1 MITGI
6 PAANRNIERPHALT
20 APIRS
25 LPFIP
30 SDFSAT
36 VSPAGTIVEMQAV
49 VTIRTQA
56 DAAAQA
62 QTQQPKLEVLA

>member
-1 MITGI
+1 MIVEI
-6 PAANRNIERPHALT
+6 PAVNRITERPQALT

-30 SDFSAT
+30 SDFSTT

-49 VTIRTQA
+49 VTIKTRM
-56 DAAAQA
+56 DAVQP
-62 QTQQPKLEVLA
+62 QTRQQMLEVLA